1 METVTFVALPAAS
14 RSWTS
19 IFFMA
24 EDQLGYCSRSV
35 RTALTSA
42 AAASIVIECEDWS
55 LMGRGYLFRLPDSNR
70 YFSAMNEIFQ
80 PALEP
85 AATAGN
91 LTNLVAERAWFEP
104 ERIMVSRPLGDGWQP
119 VSARELEAEIRATAK
134 GLIAAGVN
142 IGDRV
147 AIMARTRYE
156 WTILDFAIWFAGGV
170 TVPIYETSSAEQ
182 VDWIMTDS
190 HSVAIIVETPQLRD
204 LVKPVLPS
212 FTANIW
218 TMTENV
224 LAQLAYLGRDVS
236 DAEIDRRRGALN
248 PDSLA
253 TLIYTS
259 GTTGKP
265 KGVQLTHGNFLA
277 ECGNVVQ
284 GAADLFMKPGGSTLL
299 FLPVAH
305 VFGRMVQIGSIRAGL
320 HLAHCGDVLGRL
332 TTDLAS
338 FKPTFVLAVPRI
350 FEKVYNGAEAKA
362 DAAGKGAIF
371 RKAAAV
377 AIEYSQALDSGK
389 ISPTLRIKH
398 ALFDKLVY
406 SKIRHGLGGRVEAAI
421 SGGAPLGERLG
432 HFYRGAGI
440 RVLEGYGLTETT
452 AGATLNLTTAHRVG
466 SVGKPIPGTTIKIAD
481 DGEVLI
487 KGPIVM
493 RGYWQNDAAN
503 KEVFTDDGY
512 FRSGDLGKLDEE
524 GFLYIVGRKKE
535 LIVTSGGKN
544 VAPAV
549 LEDRLR
555 AHPLVSQCIVVG
567 DNQPYIAALVTIDP
581 EAIKSWIAANKKD
594 GATVADLTKD
604 PDLIAVIQTAVDE
617 ANKAVSRAESIR
629 KFTILPVDF
638 TIAGGHLTAKLSVK
652 RHVVQKEFAKEI
664 ADLFA

>member
-1 METVTFVALPAAS
+1 MTE
-14 RSWTS
+14 
-19 IFFMA
+19 
-24 EDQLGYCSRSV
+24 Y
-35 RTALTSA
+35 
-42 AAASIVIECEDWS
+42 
-55 LMGRGYLFRLPDSNR
+55 
-70 YFSAMNEIFQ
+70 FQ

-85 AATAGN
+85 APTAGN

-104 ERIMVSRPLGDGWQP
+104 ERVMVSRPLGDGWQK
-119 VSARELEAEIRATAK
+119 VTARELEAEIRATAK

-204 LVKPVLPS
+204 AVKPVLPS
-212 FTANIW
+212 YTHNCW

-236 DAEIDRRRGALN
+236 DAEIDRRRNALT

-265 KGVQLTHGNFLA
+265 KGVQLTHGNFLS
-277 ECGNVVQ
+277 ECSNVVM

-371 RKAAAV
+371 RKAAGV
-377 AIEYSQALDSGK
+377 AIEYSKALDSGK
-389 ISPTLRIKH
+389 MPLPLKLKH
-398 ALFDKLVY
+398 ALFDKLVF
-406 SKIRHGLGGRVEAAI
+406 SKIRHALGGRVEAAI

-432 HFYRGAGI
+432 HFYRGAGV

-512 FRSGDLGKLDEE
+512 FRSGDLGKLDDD

-555 AHPLVSQCIVVG
+555 AHPLVSQCMVVG

-581 EAIKSWIAANKKD
+581 EAIKGWIAANKKD
-594 GATVADLTKD
+594 GATVASLTKD

-652 RHVVQKEFAKEI
+652 RHVVAKEFATEI
-664 ADLFA
+664 AELFA